1 MRRTVPSG
9 ADSKPL
15 TSPASPFAAS
25 STARG
30 VLVGTGTVDGE
41 AALARLEGDGKADFD
56 VSVELTDPQGMV
68 VARLVITWAMR
79 RPRA

>member
-1 MRRTVPSG
+1 
-9 ADSKPL
+9 
-15 TSPASPFAAS
+15 
-25 STARG
+25 

-41 AALARLEGDGKADFD
+41 AALARLEGDGKADVD